1 MRLSAILLYV
11 CAGLAHVTPILLH
24 QSGEITDAAG
34 HVWRIYDLRAIT
46 VMIMLFTMIFTTML
60 AGFRLADDDSP
71 P

>member
-1 MRLSAILLYV
+1 
-11 CAGLAHVTPILLH
+11 VTPILLH

-46 VMIMLFTMIFTTML
+46 VLIMLFTMVFTTML
-60 AGFRLADDDSP
+60 AGFRLADADSP